1 MMRGDTGTERN
12 RRDGPMK
19 STILMI
25 SLPLACLAG
34 GYGAGMYLVP
44 TESHTVSSVGPAM
57 LSGAVP
63 GQPGDHAALA
73 IPPAPVDPDAPAPEM
88 AEGHG
93 DAKADSAAPLLQIG
107 RLTVP
112 VLKTRS
118 ITYVVADIA
127 LAMPEADLVKQVKET
142 PETMLRMRD
151 AVLASLTEA
160 AATPAMSGPAID
172 TETLSARVLSDLKAL
187 GMPVDEVLFPNM
199 FKQDVARQDI
209 PQRSAS
215 AADVAEAEI
224 VTN

>member
-1 MMRGDTGTERN
+1 
-12 RRDGPMK
+12 MK

-44 TESHTVSSVGPAM
+44 AETRVASADPAT
-57 LSGAVP
+57 LTDAAP
-63 GQPGDHAALA
+63 GQPGDQAALG
-73 IPPAPVDPDAPAPEM
+73 IPPAPVDPEAGAPAPET
-88 AEGHG
+88 AKGYG
-93 DAKADSAAPLLQIG
+93 DAKAAPAAPLLQVG

-127 LAMPEADLVKQVKET
+127 LAMPEADLVKQVEQT
-142 PETMLRMRD
+142 PETLLRMRD

-160 AATPAMSGPAID
+160 ATTPAMSGPTID
-172 TETLSARVLSDLKAL
+172 TEALSARVLGDLRAI

-209 PQRSAS
+209 PQRSA
-215 AADVAEAEI
+215 AAEPAAPEPQI
-224 VTN
+224 VTH

>member
-1 MMRGDTGTERN
+1 
-12 RRDGPMK
+12 MK

-34 GYGAGMYLVP
+34 GYGAGMYLI
-44 TESHTVSSVGPAM
+44 PAETRVASAEPVT
-57 LSGAVP
+57 LTDAAP
-63 GQPGDHAALA
+63 GQPGDHAALG
-73 IPPAPVDPDAPAPEM
+73 IPPAPVDPDAHAPEK
-88 AEGHG
+88 AKGHDDGHG
-93 DAKADSAAPLLQIG
+93 DAKTDSAAPVLQIG

-127 LAMPEADLVKQVKET
+127 LAMPEADLVKQVEET

-160 AATPAMSGPAID
+160 ATTPAMSGPAID
-172 TETLSARVLSDLKAL
+172 TEALSARVLGDLKAL

-215 AADVAEAEI
+215 AQAAAPEAQI
-224 VTN
+224 VTH